1 MPKEKESLKPGSV
14 KDPTIACL
22 FSTGDPDKRYIDLKE
37 IGHGSFGA
45 VFFVSSRAPH
55 VCAHCLRAQAYDQD
69 DKECVAIKK
78 MTFAGKQSVEV
89 SANV

>member
-45 VFFVSSRAPH
+45 VFFVSARACL
-55 VCAHCLRAQAYDQD
+55 CAL
-69 DKECVAIKK
+69 
-78 MTFAGKQSVEV
+78 
-89 SANV
+89 

>member
-22 FSTGDPDKRYIDLKE
+22 FTTGDPDKRYIDLKE

-45 VFFVSSRAPH
+45 VFFVSAR
-55 VCAHCLRAQAYDQD
+55 VYAHCTRVQAYDQD

-89 SANV
+89 RAHV